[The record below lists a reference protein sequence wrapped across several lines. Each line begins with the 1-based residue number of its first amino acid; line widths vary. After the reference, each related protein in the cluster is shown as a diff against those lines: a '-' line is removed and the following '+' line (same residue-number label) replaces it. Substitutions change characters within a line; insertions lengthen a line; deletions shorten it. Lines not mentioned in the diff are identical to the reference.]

1 MITPIISIKPQI
13 VGGKSELNNLLKLRI
28 LISYVAKLEK
38 KNFFNVCALI
48 NLRVRTQTRSGSRQ
62 MHGKFQMAIS

>member
-38 KNFFNVCALI
+38 NIFFNVYALI
-48 NLRVRTQTRSGSRQ
+48 NLHVRPQTRSGSRQ